1 MLVVDGALDAVFLGC
16 FFFGLLFTLGSLF
29 FGDVDLFPESG
40 GEAGDGGW
48 LPALNLSSL
57 LAFVAWFGGVGYL
70 AHQAAGWPVLM
81 SIVVAIGGGV
91 AGAAL
96 IGWFLARVIAPN
108 DRALDPADFRLP
120 GTIGRVSSSI
130 RRGGT
135 GEVVYEQG
143 GTRQVT
149 AARAASGRAIPR
161 GTEVVVV
168 RSEAGVALVEPADVF
183 FGEEELA
190 GLGGSGNGSETSM
203 HPGAG

>member
-16 FFFGLLFTLGSLF
+16 FFFRLLFTVASLF
-29 FGDVDLFPESG
+29 FGDVDLLPEAG
-40 GEAGDGGW
+40 GDAGDGGW

-57 LAFVAWFGGVGYL
+57 LAFVAWFGGIGYL
-70 AHQAAGWPVLM
+70 ARQAAGWPVLV
-81 SIVVAIGGGV
+81 SVLVAIGGGV

-108 DRALDPADFRLP
+108 DRALDAADFRLP

-143 GTRQVT
+143 GTRQVA
-149 AARAASGRAIPR
+149 AARATNGRAIPR

-183 FGEEELA
+183 FGEADLV
-190 GLGGSGNGSETSM
+190 GLGDAGNETAAGM
-203 HPGAG
+203 HPDRG